1 MKSKSKDRLI
11 PLVAISGIVIL
22 EAIALYKGINGVM
35 FGTAMT
41 VIGGIAGYSVKMMR
55 P

>member
-11 PLVAISGIVIL
+11 PLVAIAGIVVL
-22 EAIALYKGINGVM
+22 EAIALLKGVNGVM

-41 VIGGIAGYSVKMMR
+41 VIGGIAGYTVKTLR